1 MSTALTTLTNKLAAR
16 LDMGNGAGL
25 IDTLKLTCF
34 RQRGNDVVTDAQMEA
49 LLIVAEQYRLNPF
62 TKELFAFSD
71 KGAIV
76 PVVSVDG
83 WSRII
88 NENPAF
94 NGLEFRYSDE
104 IVTMPRGKPC
114 PAWCEV
120 VIYRKDRDRPT
131 VVREYLDEVY
141 QAPRGQNA
149 YDGPWQSHTKRFLR
163 HKTLIQG
170 ARIAFGFA
178 GIYDEDEARRIMDGS
193 MVIDAAT
200 GEIVGSRQQPASTPA
215 PAPAA
220 QALPAWTDD
229 DLKKREPKIA
239 EFYGKGKT
247 AAEIIAFYST
257 KATLSDAHRAR
268 IRALGEKAAATDAT
282 PKATTATPAAS
293 YEDVKAAIEGA
304 ESADDLAVARA
315 LIPSVADSEARA
327 HLEELASTHED
338 TLAF

>member
-1 MSTALTTLTNKLAAR
+1 MSTALTTLTNKLAKR
-16 LDMGNGAGL
+16 LDLPDGSSL
-25 IDTLKLTCF
+25 TETLKATAF

-88 NENPAF
+88 NEHPQF
-94 NGLEFRYSDE
+94 DGLEFRYSE
-104 IVTMPRGKPC
+104 TMVTMPRGKAC
-114 PAWCEV
+114 PEWCEV
-120 VIYRKDRDRPT
+120 TMYRKDRSRPT

-141 QAPRGQNA
+141 QPPRGQNA

-178 GIYDEDEARRIMDGS
+178 GIYDEDEARRIVDGS
-193 MVIDAAT
+193 MFIDAAT
-200 GEIVGSRQQPASTPA
+200 GEFVTRQQSGN
-215 PAPAA
+215 APAA
-220 QALPAWTDD
+220 APAGPTLPAWTDE

-247 AAEIIAFYST
+247 ADEIIAFYST
-257 KATLSDAHRAR
+257 KATLSDAHKAR
-268 IRALGEKAAATDAT
+268 IRALGVKAAATDAE
-282 PKATTATPAAS
+282 PKGAAMS
-293 YEDVKAAIEGA
+293 FDDVKAAIEGA
-304 ESADDLAVARA
+304 ESSDDLAVARA
-315 LIPSVADSEARA
+315 LIPSVADPEARA
-327 HLEELASTHED
+327 HLEQLATQQDE

>member
-1 MSTALTTLTNKLAAR
+1 MSTALTTLTGKLAKR
-16 LDMGNGAGL
+16 LDMGGDGTGL
-25 IDTLKLTCF
+25 IETLKLTCF
-34 RQRGNDVVTDAQMEA
+34 RQRGNDIVTDAQMEA

-94 NGLEFRYSDE
+94 NGMEFRYSEE

-131 VVREYLDEVY
+131 IVREYLDEVY
-141 QAPRGQNA
+141 QSPRGKDGG
-149 YDGPWQSHTKRFLR
+149 YDGPWQTHTKRFLR

-178 GIYDEDEARRIMDGS
+178 GIYDEDEARRIIDAGS
-193 MVIDAAT
+193 IDAAT
-200 GEIVGSRQQPASTPA
+200 GEITQAAPASASRPSLPAYAQADFDKNLPAWRGISEAGRKTPQGLIDMLSTKAVLSDTQKAAIHKLAPIEAEQPAS
-215 PAPAA
+215 
-220 QALPAWTDD
+220 
-229 DLKKREPKIA
+229 
-239 EFYGKGKT
+239 
-247 AAEIIAFYST
+247 AAEQDARDAF
-257 KATLSDAHRAR
+257 
-268 IRALGEKAAATDAT
+268 
-282 PKATTATPAAS
+282 
-293 YEDVKAAIEGA
+293 VA
-304 ESADDLAVARA
+304 EMGND
-315 LIPSVADSEARA
+315 
-327 HLEELASTHED
+327 
-338 TLAF
+338 

>member
-1 MSTALTTLTNKLAAR
+1 MSNALITLTSKLAKR
-16 LDMGNGAGL
+16 LDMGSDGSGL
-25 IDTLKLTCF
+25 IETLKLTCF
-34 RQRGNDVVTDAQMEA
+34 RQRGNEIVTDAQMEA

-94 NGLEFRYSDE
+94 NGMEFRYSEE

-131 VVREYLDEVY
+131 IVREYLDEVY
-141 QAPRGQNA
+141 QAPRGKDGG
-149 YDGPWQSHTKRFLR
+149 YDGPWQTHTKRFLR

-178 GIYDEDEARRIMDGS
+178 GIYDEDEARRI
-193 MVIDAAT
+193 IDAGSIDSAT
-200 GEIVGSRQQPASTPA
+200 GEITQHAPTPA
-215 PAPAA
+215 ARPELPDYSQEAFDKN
-220 QALPAWTDD
+220 LPAWRGVVESGRKTPQALIDMLSTKAVLSD
-229 DLKKREPKIA
+229 AQKAAIHKLAPIEA
-239 EFYGKGKT
+239 QQST
-247 AAEIIAFYST
+247 AAEQ
-257 KATLSDAHRAR
+257 
-268 IRALGEKAAATDAT
+268 EV
-282 PKATTATPAAS
+282 
-293 YEDVKAAIEGA
+293 EDQFVRDMA
-304 ESADDLAVARA
+304 
-315 LIPSVADSEARA
+315 
-327 HLEELASTHED
+327 
-338 TLAF
+338 

>member
-1 MSTALTTLTNKLAAR
+1 MSNALLTLTHKLAKR
-16 LDMGNGAGL
+16 LDMGDGTSL
-25 IDTLKLTCF
+25 VETLKLTCF
-34 RQRGNDVVTDAQMEA
+34 RQRGNDIVTDAQMEA

-62 TKELFAFSD
+62 TKELFAFAD

-141 QAPRGQNA
+141 QSPRGQNA

-178 GIYDEDEARRIMDGS
+178 GIYDEDEAHRI
-193 MVIDAAT
+193 IDAGSIDATT
-200 GEIVGSRQQPASTPA
+200 GEITQPVQK
-215 PAPAA
+215 PAA
-220 QALPAWTDD
+220 RPALPAYTQADFTKNLPAW
-229 DLKKREPKIA
+229 RNAIA
-239 EFYGKGKT
+239 SGKT
-247 AAEIIAFYST
+247 TPDNLIAMVSTKGVLSEAQKQGIRDLTKPQDVTDAPIKNEAPEEPALSAAEQ
-257 KATLSDAHRAR
+257 DAHAQF
-268 IRALGEKAAATDAT
+268 L
-282 PKATTATPAAS
+282 
-293 YEDVKAAIEGA
+293 A
-304 ESADDLAVARA
+304 EMGD
-315 LIPSVADSEARA
+315 
-327 HLEELASTHED
+327 
-338 TLAF
+338 

>member
-1 MSTALTTLTNKLAAR
+1 MSNALTTLTNKLAKR
-16 LDMGNGAGL
+16 LDLPDGSNL
-25 IDTLKLTCF
+25 VSTLKATAF
-34 RQRGNDVVTDAQMEA
+34 RQRGNEVVTDAQMEA

-88 NENPAF
+88 NESPAF
-94 NGLEFRYSDE
+94 NGLEFRYAEE

-120 VIYRKDRDRPT
+120 VIYRKDRERPT

-178 GIYDEDEARRIMDGS
+178 GIYDEDEAHRI
-193 MVIDAAT
+193 IDAGTIDAST
-200 GEIVGSRQQPASTPA
+200 GEIRPAPTPARTELPPYPQADLEKNLPSWQGVIQSGRKTPEQLIAMASTKGVLTEAQKKAIRDLAIVDVPVKSPEPA
-215 PAPAA
+215 PEPAMEEHA
-220 QALPAWTDD
+220 DF
-229 DLKKREPKIA
+229 IA
-239 EFYGKGKT
+239 DME
-247 AAEIIAFYST
+247 
-257 KATLSDAHRAR
+257 
-268 IRALGEKAAATDAT
+268 
-282 PKATTATPAAS
+282 
-293 YEDVKAAIEGA
+293 
-304 ESADDLAVARA
+304 
-315 LIPSVADSEARA
+315 
-327 HLEELASTHED
+327 
-338 TLAF
+338 

>member
-1 MSTALTTLTNKLAAR
+1 MSTALSTLTGKLAKR
-16 LDMGNGAGL
+16 LGMGSDGHGL
-25 IDTLKLTCF
+25 TETLKLTCF
-34 RQRGNDVVTDAQMEA
+34 RQRGNDIVTDAQMEA
-49 LLIVAEQYRLNPF
+49 LLIVAEQYGLNPF

-94 NGLEFRYSDE
+94 NGMEFRYSDE

-141 QAPRGQNA
+141 QTPRGQNA

-178 GIYDEDEARRIMDGS
+178 GIYDEDEAHRIIDAG
-193 MVIDAAT
+193 VIDAAT
-200 GEIVGSRQQPASTPA
+200 GEVVQTRTAERG
-215 PAPAA
+215 
-220 QALPAWTDD
+220 ALPACPAENFAKKLPTWRSQVEAGGAVA
-229 DLKKREPKIA
+229 DLLAMLQSKYTLSAEQIA
-239 EFYGKGKT
+239 EITALAPSADPAT
-247 AAEIIAFYST
+247 AAEQ
-257 KATLSDAHRAR
+257 
-268 IRALGEKAAATDAT
+268 
-282 PKATTATPAAS
+282 
-293 YEDVKAAIEGA
+293 
-304 ESADDLAVARA
+304 
-315 LIPSVADSEARA
+315 EAR
-327 HLEELASTHED
+327 D
-338 TLAF
+338 AFVAQL